1 MDTVNELAEYRRI
14 IRDLI
19 TAYAKFVPARGD
31 VQIETIFDETND
43 HYELMYAGWNGSH
56 RVHGSVLHLDIR
68 NEKVWI
74 QYDGTE
80 EGVAEELVKAGIPR
94 DRIVLAFKPPEVR
107 KFTDYAP
114 V

>member
-1 MDTVNELAEYRRI
+1 MDAVNEYRRI

-19 TAYAKFVPARGD
+19 REYAKFTPARGD

-43 HYELMYAGWNGSH
+43 HYELMYAGWNGPY
-56 RVHGSVLHLDIR
+56 RIHGSVLHVDIR
-68 NEKVWI
+68 DGKVLI

-80 EGVAEELVKAGIPR
+80 DGVAEELVKAGIPR

-107 KFTDYAP
+107 KFTDYAA